1 MADKQEIFRI
11 QPPKV
16 RLTRIE
22 KVRVLRILR
31 HLLPFSEVKETGS
44 TAVPG
49 VIGKQDLD
57 FLVKVKTP
65 QFRSARST
73 LDENFLRNAKQVSN
87 ENIQG
92 YLIDSHVDIAL
103 QLVVENSEYDIFD
116 EFVSALKHDPNLRL
130 AYNHLKIQ
138 WDGMPMDDYR
148 KAKRAFIEA
157 ILYKRPQVPHTEL

>member
-31 HLLPFSEVKETGS
+31 HLLPFYEVKETGS
-44 TAVPG
+44 TAVPE
-49 VIGKQDLD
+49 VIGNQDLD
-57 FLVKVKTP
+57 FLIKVKTE

-73 LDENFLRNAKQVSN
+73 LDENFVRNAKQVSN

-92 YLIDSHVDIAL
+92 YLVESNIDIAL
-103 QLVVENSEYDIFD
+103 QLVVKNSDYDVFD

-138 WDGMPMDDYR
+138 WDGRLMNEYR

-157 ILYKRPQVPHTEL
+157 TLYIRSV